1 MLEWD
6 GGNRYSLQQSRR
18 SSRSESWSERL
29 QLSGSPAIRIDW
41 TTLQMG
47 SSKSQ
52 DKTMKINGAKF
63 FVAETDGQS
72 GARQLY
78 DGDRQLV
85 MGLQCDSQGHLKEL
99 RLPPGFDGIRYNY
112 DV

>member
-1 MLEWD
+1 
-6 GGNRYSLQQSRR
+6 
-18 SSRSESWSERL
+18 
-29 QLSGSPAIRIDW
+29 
-41 TTLQMG
+41 
-47 SSKSQ
+47 
-52 DKTMKINGAKF
+52 MKINGAKF
-63 FVAETDGQS
+63 LVADTDGQS